1 MGRLLPLCLGLGVAV
16 FGAIHGETSDSPR
29 AGKWARWI
37 EAAGIDPAIAI
48 DPFATSPEMVAW
60 VEGVLRLHTGEDDL
74 DRVIAIQRALFDD
87 SFGFNYEADRTLTAE
102 EAFEQRRGNCMSFTV
117 MFVSLART
125 AGIEAFLMAVMRE
138 PEVDRDGDLVVVN
151 RHVVAAMMGDPGT
164 VAVFDFYLR
173 DDGPRIQQLVID
185 DVKATAM
192 YHTNLGGDAIRD
204 GRLDDA
210 MEHLRIA
217 TTLAPDWAPGWINL
231 GVVRNRMGD
240 REGAIDAYRK
250 ALDADPLDSSAL
262 TNMAA
267 IYRDRGM
274 DSEADNALRAAA
286 HQTTN
291 PFTLIALAD
300 VEMMDGDLRAARR
313 WLNKARRWYPDEPEV
328 YRALSRLAAR
338 RGNLESAA
346 RYQDRSRELEGASA
360 DTQPH

>member
-1 MGRLLPLCLGLGVAV
+1 MGRFLPLCLALWVALLGAS
-16 FGAIHGETSDSPR
+16 HGETSDLSR
-29 AGKWARWI
+29 ASRWARWI
-37 EAAGIDPAIAI
+37 EAAGIDPSIAI
-48 DPFATSPEMVAW
+48 DPFATSPEMLAW
-60 VEGVLRLHTGEDDL
+60 VEDVLRPHTGEDDL
-74 DRVIAIQRALFDD
+74 DRVIAIQRALFDE
-87 SFGFNYEADRTLTAE
+87 SFGFKYEADRTLTAE
-102 EAFEQRRGNCMSFTV
+102 QAFAERRGNCMSFTV

-125 AGIEAFLMAVMRE
+125 AGIEAFLMTVMRE
-138 PEVDRDGDLVVVN
+138 PDVDRDGDLVVVN

-192 YHTNLGGDAIRD
+192 YHTNLGGDAIRE

-210 MEHLRIA
+210 SEHLRIA

-231 GVVRNRMGD
+231 GVVRNRMDD
-240 REGAIDAYRK
+240 REGAIDAYQK

-262 TNMAA
+262 TNLAA
-267 IYRDRGM
+267 IYRDQGM
-274 DSEADNALRAAA
+274 DTEADTALRAAA

-338 RGNLESAA
+338 RGKLDVAA
-346 RYQDRSRELEGASA
+346 RYQDRAAKLDETAAG
-360 DTQPH
+360 TQPE

>member
-1 MGRLLPLCLGLGVAV
+1 MGRLLPLCLGLGIAV
-16 FGAIHGETSDSPR
+16 FGAIPGETSDPSR

-37 EAAGIDPAIAI
+37 EAAGIDPATAI
-48 DPFATSPEMVAW
+48 DPFATSPDMVSW
-60 VEGVLRLHTGEDDL
+60 VEDVLRPHAGEDDL
-74 DRVIAIQRALFDD
+74 DRVIAIQQALFDG
-87 SFGFNYEADRTLTAE
+87 SFGFNYEADLTLTAE
-102 EAFEQRRGNCMSFTV
+102 EAFEERRGNCMSFTV

-125 AGIEAFLMAVMRE
+125 AGIEAFLMTVMRA
-138 PEVDRDGDLVVVN
+138 PDVDRHGDLVVVN

-192 YHTNLGGDAIRD
+192 YHTNLGGDAIRE

-210 MEHLRIA
+210 LEHLRIA
-217 TTLAPDWAPGWINL
+217 TTLAPGWAPGWINL
-231 GVVRNRMGD
+231 GVVRNRMGE

-250 ALDADPLDSSAL
+250 ALEADPLDSSAL
-262 TNMAA
+262 TNLAA
-267 IYRDRGM
+267 IYRDQGM
-274 DSEADNALRAAA
+274 DTEAETALRAAA

-300 VEMMDGDLRAARR
+300 VEMMHGDLRAARR

-328 YRALSRLAAR
+328 YGALSRLASR
-338 RGNLESAA
+338 RGNLDGAA
-346 RYQDRSRELEGASA
+346 RYQDRATKLEESAA
-360 DTQPH
+360 DTQHD